1 MSLGEAFAE
10 RQERNHGARPTPGT
24 SPPWGFLSAAESSSG
39 LWRCL
44 AVCHRRG
51 RGARAERSVE
61 DKGSGERAQ
70 LSSTPWASAPELYHR
85 GKGPVMVPK
94 SFSATLP

>member
-1 MSLGEAFAE
+1 MSMREVFAE
-10 RQERNHGARPTPGT
+10 RQAQNHGARPKPGT
-24 SPPWGFLSAAESSSG
+24 SPPWGFQTAAESSSG

-44 AVCHRRG
+44 AICPRRG
-51 RGARAERSVE
+51 RRARAEHSVE

-85 GKGPVMVPK
+85 GNGPVMVPK
-94 SFSATLP
+94 SLSATLP